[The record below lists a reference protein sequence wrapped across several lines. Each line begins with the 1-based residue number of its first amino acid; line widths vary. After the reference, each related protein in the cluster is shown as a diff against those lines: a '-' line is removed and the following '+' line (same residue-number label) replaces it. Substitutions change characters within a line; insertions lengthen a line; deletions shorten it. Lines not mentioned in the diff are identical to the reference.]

1 MMHIQTVARTQLD
14 ELAELYTELDQSETN
29 IERLRERFIALQ
41 SNPDYTFIGA
51 VDDGKL
57 VGSVMGIRCYD
68 LTGQCRPFMVLEN
81 MIVSKSY
88 HRKGIGQI
96 LVEAV
101 EKIAI
106 ESDCHSVVLISSA
119 WRTDSH
125 QFYEKLGFT
134 KDAVYGFI
142 KPLN

>member
-57 VGSVMGIRCYD
+57 VDSVMGIRCYD

-88 HRKGIGQI
+88 YRKGIGQI

-119 WRTDSH
+119 WRTESH

>member
-1 MMHIQTVARTQLD
+1 
-14 ELAELYTELDQSETN
+14 
-29 IERLRERFIALQ
+29 
-41 SNPDYTFIGA
+41 
-51 VDDGKL
+51 
-57 VGSVMGIRCYD
+57 
-68 LTGQCRPFMVLEN
+68 MVLEN